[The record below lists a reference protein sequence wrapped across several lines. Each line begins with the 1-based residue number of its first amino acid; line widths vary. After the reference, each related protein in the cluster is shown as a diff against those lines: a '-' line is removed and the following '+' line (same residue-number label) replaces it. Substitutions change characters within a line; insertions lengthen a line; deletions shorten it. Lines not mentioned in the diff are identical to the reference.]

1 MGISRRAALKGILVA
16 GSTAVAGTARTDA
29 ATVRAP
35 LPDAVGLLYDA
46 TRCIG
51 CKACVVA
58 CAEANGLAPDTAD
71 SHGMYQQ
78 PVALNEHT
86 KNIIKLYYRDEPG
99 PEGPRR
105 VEQSFMKQQ
114 CMHCVD
120 PACVNACM
128 LGALHKA
135 EHGIV
140 AYNADLCIG
149 CRYCQVACPFNIPK
163 YEWSKTIGQIVKC
176 ELCRHRLAN
185 NQIPACAEVCPRGAV
200 IYGNR
205 ADLLADA
212 KRRIAENPGLYVDK
226 VYGEHDAGGTQCL
239 YLSHVDF
246 DKLGLPDIG
255 DGSVPAPQRDLQ
267 HALYK
272 NFAAPVA
279 LYGVL
284 AAVMLRNRRSDG
296 AGHDTDGQGGAA

>member
-16 GSTAVAGTARTDA
+16 GSTAIVGPPQAEA
-29 ATVRAP
+29 ASVR
-35 LPDAVGLLYDA
+35 LPQADAVGLLYDA
-46 TRCIG
+46 TKCIG

-58 CAEANGLAPDTAD
+58 CTEANGLEPDTA
-71 SHGMYQQ
+71 STNGMYQE
-78 PVALNEHT
+78 PIALNEHT
-86 KNIIKLYYRDEPG
+86 KNIIKLYYRDDAASG
-99 PEGPRR
+99 GTTR

-135 EHGIV
+135 EFGIV
-140 AYNADLCIG
+140 AYDPDLCIG

-163 YEWSKTIGQIVKC
+163 YEWSRAIGRIVKC

-200 IYGNR
+200 IYGTR
-205 ADLLADA
+205 ADLLEDA
-212 KRRIAENPGLYVDK
+212 KRRIAANPTLYVNK

-239 YLSHVDF
+239 YLSHVEF
-246 DKLGLPDIG
+246 EKLGLPDIG
-255 DGSVPAPQRDLQ
+255 DDSVPAPQRNLQ
-267 HALYK
+267 HALYRH
-272 NFAAPVA
+272 FAAPVA
-279 LYGVL
+279 LYGAL
-284 AAVMLRNRRSDG
+284 AAVMFRNRRKGEDD
-296 AGHDTDGQGGAA
+296 APKGGAS